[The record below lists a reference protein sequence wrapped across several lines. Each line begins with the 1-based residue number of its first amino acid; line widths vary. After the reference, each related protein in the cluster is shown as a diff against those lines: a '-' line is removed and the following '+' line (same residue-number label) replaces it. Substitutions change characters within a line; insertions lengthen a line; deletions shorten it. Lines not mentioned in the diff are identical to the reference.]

1 MNKIN
6 KRDIII
12 FIVGLIILVPSL
24 YMIKN
29 YFEEKENIDVD
40 PIVTD
45 EVFLEEGVYM
55 VIDNHFYEV
64 EIEENKLGKEFLD
77 LLPLEIE
84 MTELNGN
91 EKYYRLGKKLSSD
104 DKLVETINKGD
115 LIYYYAVY
123 SEKYIIKSDVVE
135 EVKNDDYS
143 SLYTIKDDKNSFNIS
158 STKVL
163 GKYATTYNK
172 LGTVLD
178 VIESKIG
185 FLFLVLLPIMIIFI
199 YQIYEL
205 VIVIRYERVDKDE
218 QKDDKKTVKE
228 DVKKPIKKDN
238 QDDIEIL

>member
-1 MNKIN
+1 MKKLLKWVWNIIEV
-6 KRDIII
+6 III
-12 FIVGLIILVPSL
+12 IYVIAMTAFILNKNKYGFTQFGDYVFSSVSL
-24 YMIKN
+24 FDEKN
-29 YFEEKENIDVD
+29 NPTLSK
-40 PIVTD
+40 
-45 EVFLEEGVYM
+45 G
-55 VIDNHFYEV
+55 
-64 EIEENKLGKEFLD
+64 D
-77 LLPLEIE
+77 LLIVKN
-84 MTELNGN
+84 TN
-91 EKYYRLGKKLSSD
+91 D
-104 DKLVETINKGD
+104 INKGD

-218 QKDDKKTVKE
+218 QEDDQNTVKE
-228 DVKKPIKKDN
+228 DVKKPTKKDN